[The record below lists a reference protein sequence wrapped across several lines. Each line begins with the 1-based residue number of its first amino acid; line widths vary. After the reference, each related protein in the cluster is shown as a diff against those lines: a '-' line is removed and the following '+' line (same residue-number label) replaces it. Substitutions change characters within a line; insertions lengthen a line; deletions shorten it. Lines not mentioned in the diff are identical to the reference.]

1 MAGPDFSAPDG
12 GAQASERDFIRANW
26 RPGMITDGELREMTE
41 VRRLD
46 TGQEYDNPFEE
57 AHIGRYRAP
66 ESARAA
72 TADEDIL
79 MEFVDAQRRPPCFL
93 DAGPR
98 QKLRFDPC
106 RVKAAIVAVG
116 GTAPS
121 TNAVIHAI
129 VDRHAQYAK
138 QRAKRTGK
146 PDKHEVLGVKYG
158 FFGMGGPGPAI
169 QPPEPLS
176 VENTA
181 TWSDLAGCEL
191 GLSRYDFHA
200 PQTRALVAQ
209 RLVNELHV
217 EIVYVIGG
225 DGGMRAAAA
234 LCDALNA
241 VPGGSTVVVA
251 GIPKTMDND
260 ITWVWQ
266 SLGFGTALAEAARI
280 LNDLRKD
287 VEANGRVILVELFGA
302 DAGFVTALSAL
313 ASGKADCVLIPE
325 VRVSPQTVADYVVE
339 RVGQEDN
346 RKHCALLVMAE
357 GALLNMAG
365 RLNDVGEIQLPS
377 PDPRELSYWRRD
389 ARYEALTWMRQAVRQ
404 SLKSS
409 DKPRTEVVMS
419 QPGYLIRAVPG
430 CAEDQNYA
438 RRLGDLVVD
447 NALAGYTRFV
457 ISKWLTEYV
466 LVPLDLVG
474 KVEKRVPPQGIMWRE
489 VVASTRQPD
498 LG

>member
-1 MAGPDFSAPDG
+1 MAGAGFSAPDG

-26 RPGMITDGELREMTE
+26 RPGMITDGELREVTG
-41 VRRLD
+41 VRRVD
-46 TGQEYDNPFEE
+46 TGHEYDNPFEE

-79 MEFVDAQRRPPCFL
+79 MDFVDAQRRPPCFL

-138 QRAKRTGK
+138 QRAIREGVT
-146 PDKHEVLGVKYG
+146 DLHQVLGIKYG
-158 FFGMGGPGPAI
+158 FQGLGQPGPAAE
-169 QPPEPLS
+169 PPEPLS

-181 TWSDLAGCEL
+181 AWSDLAGCEL

-200 PQTRALVAQ
+200 PETRAFVAQ
-209 RLVNELHV
+209 RLVNQLQV

-241 VPGGSTVVVA
+241 VRGGSTVVVA

-260 ITWVWQ
+260 VAWVWQ

-287 VEANGRVILVELFGA
+287 VEANGRVMLVELFGA

-339 RVGQEDN
+339 RVCQDDN

-357 GALLNMAG
+357 GALLNMA
-365 RLNDVGEIQLPS
+365 RLLAGQNEIQLPS
-377 PDPRELSYWRRD
+377 DDQPESYWRRD

-404 SLKSS
+404 SLRSS

-466 LVPLDLVG
+466 QVPLGLVG